1 MRGAEAL
8 VNGLE
13 VRRECQTAPEA
24 LEWILRGL
32 RRLHLVG
39 DHVDVIVI
47 LKIEVFLRWGW
58 FVVCP

>member
-13 VRRECQTAPEA
+13 VRRECQTTPEG

-32 RRLHLVG
+32 RRLPLVG
-39 DHVDVIVI
+39 DHVDVIVA
-47 LKIEVFLRWGW
+47 LKIEVFLRWDW
-58 FVVCP
+58 LVICP